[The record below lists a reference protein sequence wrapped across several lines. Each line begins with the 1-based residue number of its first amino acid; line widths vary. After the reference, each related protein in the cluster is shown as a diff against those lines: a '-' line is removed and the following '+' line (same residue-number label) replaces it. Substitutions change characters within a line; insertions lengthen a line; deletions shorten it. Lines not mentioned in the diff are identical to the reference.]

1 MKTKTIFW
9 TLRIVVAA
17 LFIVS
22 ALAKLYPSPYFAIS
36 TFEVKQLY
44 PLGFSENLAS
54 YFSRTLI
61 GVEFALGF
69 LLLIP
74 HYLKKITIPATI
86 GLLFI
91 FIIHLSYETFVSG
104 NSGNCGCFGELLPMT
119 PVEAILKNLVAIG
132 LLIWLLKILPNDTKS
147 NIWILSSVKLACIL
161 VIFMLA
167 PMKATTSTKDSNES
181 SSTPIDSLPIDSRST
196 LPFIKEIEITN
207 KDSVTGT
214 LKNPEEEIKKE
225 FGPKQTKSGYAE
237 YFSDIDT
244 GKKIFCF
251 FVPGCEHC
259 RHTAKELY
267 ALQKKHKHFPEVRI
281 VFMDEE
287 AEKIPDFFAFAGTKF
302 TYKVIDII
310 PFWTKLGTGKDTPG
324 VVYLWN
330 GNVMKF
336 YDGIAE
342 KAFNKKEF
350 EKIVNQPYKK

>member
-1 MKTKTIFW
+1 MKTKTISW

-86 GLLFI
+86 GLLLI

-181 SSTPIDSLPIDSRST
+181 SNTPIDSLPIDSRST